1 MIRQEIIAAIRALPD
16 TVEPLLDDLSD
27 DQIRLRPRAGEWS
40 IIEVCCH
47 LRDFA
52 EIEGLRVQRLASE
65 DDPTLEPYDQDA
77 LASERGYQ
85 GDDINGVRLALRT
98 FWDGLA
104 NALENLSEE
113 DWRRSGHH
121 PEQGRVTIASRA
133 QLSADHARMHIEQ
146 IRDLRAPAAPG
157 R

>member
-1 MIRQEIIAAIRALPD
+1 MIRQEIIAAIRTLPD

-27 DQIRLRPRAGEWS
+27 DQIRRRPRAGEWS

-52 EIEGLRVQRLASE
+52 EIEGLRIQRLASE
-65 DDPTLEPYDQDA
+65 DNPTLEPYDQEA
-77 LASERGYQ
+77 LAIERSYQ
-85 GDDINGVRLALRT
+85 GDDINGVRLALRA

-104 NALENLSEE
+104 NTLENLSEE
-113 DWRRSGHH
+113 DWQRPGYH
-121 PEQGRVTIASRA
+121 PEQGAATVRSRA
-133 QLSADHARMHIEQ
+133 ELEVEHAHVHIEQ
-146 IRDLRAPAAPG
+146 IRALRSPAPPG